1 MPLTQNGYVKR
12 SATEIKADIVAK
24 LQQRVPDFTE
34 QDADLQNDLLDT
46 SIEPILQYEDLMN
59 ALFNAYSP
67 GYSNDD
73 MFRKFAESLGLRQ
86 RAEFKAQVTL
96 TFSGKYGDFIPANT
110 IVTDEN
116 GTVEFKTQENVVCDT
131 TGTADVLALSETEDI
146 WNSGELKVIK
156 TIIGDGIS
164 VINKSDSLKYIP
176 SETEA
181 ELKARAQAKLR
192 SVRQGGKMYA
202 EGLLAGVEGVDR
214 RLIAFYDKTI
224 VSEFEQNTYYSK
236 GIECVIGGGSDAQV
250 AKALYL
256 SFLETQKLISQPSN
270 KEESTRKR
278 SVFLYIY
285 NNPVQIDFTRPKLL
299 EVGIQMNI
307 AFTSAV
313 STPVA
318 LQALTQKAVTEYINS
333 LKVGM
338 QVNKYSLIE
347 IIIPILVDA
356 GMPSRIMKKI
366 DFKYKI
372 GKTGSYTFFN
382 SDGFI
387 KEIEFDCYCILLEY
401 GVEING

>member
-12 SATEIKADIVAK
+12 SASEIKSDIVAK

-73 MFRKFAESLGLRQ
+73 LFKKFAESLGLRQ

-96 TFSGKYGDFIPANT
+96 TFTGKYGDFIPANT

-116 GTVEFKTQENVVCDT
+116 GKVEFKTQENIVCDT
-131 TGTADVLALSETEDI
+131 TGTASVLALSETEDI
-146 WNSGELKVIK
+146 WNSGELNTIK

-164 VINKSDSLKYIP
+164 VINKSDSLKFIP
-176 SETEA
+176 VETEA

-224 VSEFEQNTYYSK
+224 VSKFEQNTYYSK

-256 SFLETQKLISQPSN
+256 SFLETQKLISKPSN
-270 KEESTRKR
+270 GEESTRKR

-285 NNPVQIDFTRPKLL
+285 NNPVQVDFTRPKLL
-299 EVGIQMNI
+299 EVGIQMKI
-307 AFTSAV
+307 AFTSAI

-318 LQALTQKAVTEYINS
+318 LQQLTQKAVTDYINS
-333 LKVGM
+333 LKVGT

-347 IIIPILVDA
+347 IIMPLLVDA
-356 GMPSRIMKKI
+356 GMPTYTMKNI
-366 DFKYKI
+366 DFEYKI
-372 GKTGSYTFFN
+372 GEKGTYGPFN
-382 SDGFI
+382 SDGYI
-387 KEIEFDCYCILLEY
+387 KEIEFDCYCVLLEY
-401 GVEING
+401 GVVING